1 MMPCVISF
9 MIAPTDGVACLFSEA
24 PQVTALIMGIEG
36 VTEVAINALNKVATI
51 NHNPQ
56 KVSSE
61 QLLEQVNASGTFK
74 GSLGNAS
81 KISKTKIT
89 IDGMCCSSEV
99 PQVMDLLEKVPGVI
113 KVVVSEITKEATVEH
128 DSAIISS
135 QGLVDKFKGTAFAGS
150 TLKSSEGGQ
159 AESESSAAAWP
170 KWNVTL
176 LATTHNYSQ
185 SALTL
190 SCLAQVECNN
200 YSQLLTTT
208 HSLHSH

>member
-1 MMPCVISF
+1 MTCVISF
-9 MIAPTDGVACLFSEA
+9 IIAPTMIARTDGVACLFSEA

-61 QLLEQVNASGTFK
+61 ELLEQVNASGTFK

-99 PQVMDLLEKVPGVI
+99 PQVMDILEKVQGVI
-113 KVVVSEITKEATVEH
+113 KVKVRGPPAKEATVEH

-135 QGLVDKFKGTAFAGS
+135 QGLLDLFKGTAFAAS
-150 TLKSSEGGQ
+150 TIASPPRSLIASPRGAAPVGG
-159 AESESSAAAWP
+159 
-170 KWNVTL
+170 
-176 LATTHNYSQ
+176 
-185 SALTL
+185 
-190 SCLAQVECNN
+190 CR
-200 YSQLLTTT
+200 
-208 HSLHSH
+208 